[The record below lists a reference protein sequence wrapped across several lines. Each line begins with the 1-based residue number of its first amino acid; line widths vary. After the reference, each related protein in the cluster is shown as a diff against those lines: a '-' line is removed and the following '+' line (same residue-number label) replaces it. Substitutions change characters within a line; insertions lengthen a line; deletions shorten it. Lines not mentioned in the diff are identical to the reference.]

1 MSQQIVISLHENGL
15 PGFAVLTTQKEV
27 QDALQE
33 ALDNMS
39 VSMCQRLAE
48 ILKEDAVKYFPI
60 IQQGKTYND
69 GVETI
74 DKTKFDQDLVWIAVY
89 DYIGNGVN
97 LDNEVIF
104 HILIMLCVDVYANR
118 RKNLSCQSSVF
129 VCGYEL
135 ERL

>member
-89 DYIGNGVN
+89 DYIGNGVPISI
-97 LDNEVIF
+97 V
-104 HILIMLCVDVYANR
+104 
-118 RKNLSCQSSVF
+118 KNPTFLEEQ
-129 VCGYEL
+129 GLTKTEADAIYEDMNQ
-135 ERL
+135 ETA